1 MRQWHDNQNQQ
12 NSNFSQL
19 LQERIEKSNPS
30 NELNVEE
37 QVNKQT
43 EERL

>member
-30 NELNVEE
+30 HELNVEE